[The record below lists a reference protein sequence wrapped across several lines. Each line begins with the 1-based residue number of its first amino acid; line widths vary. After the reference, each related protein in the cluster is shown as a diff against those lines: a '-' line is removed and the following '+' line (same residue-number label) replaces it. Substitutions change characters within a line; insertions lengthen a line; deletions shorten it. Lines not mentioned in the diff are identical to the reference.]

1 MKKTTILL
9 GLIIFT
15 SLFANAQ
22 KGKVTWMSLA
32 VKGGYGSS
40 MMMHMESLNDQ
51 NVTYKYFSPSYFVG
65 GRFGLTFGQIVGVS
79 TNVLYS
85 NFMQGYSIDNQTLK
99 YDKQTNFKALDF
111 DVTLR
116 LTSPTSFYFEIGPK
130 FTKINSV
137 TNTIPTS
144 NSSAFIEQ
152 DVQENYKPNW
162 TSILLGMGFMPYRSD
177 RVELSLGFR
186 ASYGISSI
194 ISDNNDY
201 YAVKDALYSPTYTD
215 PTTTPIQLYGVVELN
230 YLFGYF
236 GTANCGKFKVI
247 LFK

>member
-1 MKKTTILL
+1 M
-9 GLIIFT
+9 FA

-22 KGKVTWMSLA
+22 RGKVTWMSLA

-65 GRFGLTFGQIVGVS
+65 GRFGLTFGQVVGVS

-85 NFMQGYSIDNQTLK
+85 DFMQGYSIDNLGTK
-99 YDKQTNFKALDF
+99 YDKQTDFKALDV

-130 FTKINSV
+130 FTKINSI
-137 TNTIPTS
+137 TNSMPPTS
-144 NSSAFIEQ
+144 SIISV
-152 DVQENYKPNW
+152 DVMDNYKPNW

-186 ASYGISSI
+186 ASYGFSSI
-194 ISDNNDY
+194 ITDNNQY
-201 YAVKDALYSPTYTD
+201 YAVKDAVYSPTYTD
-215 PTTTPIQLYGVVELN
+215 PTTNPIQLYGVVELN

>member
-1 MKKTTILL
+1 MKKITILL
-9 GLIIFT
+9 SLVMFV

-40 MMMHMESLNDQ
+40 MMMHMESLTDD

-65 GRFGLTFGQIVGVS
+65 GRFGLTFGNVVGVS

-85 NFMQGYSIDNQTLK
+85 NFMQGYSIDSSNVK
-99 YDKQTNFKALDF
+99 YDKQTNFSALDF
-111 DVTLR
+111 DVILR
-116 LTSPTSFYFEIGPK
+116 LTSETGFYFELGPK
-130 FTKINSV
+130 FTKINSI
-137 TNTIPTS
+137 TNTIPIS
-144 NSSAFIEQ
+144 SSSALINQ
-152 DVQENYKPNW
+152 NVIENYKPNW

-177 RVELSLGFR
+177 RVEVSLGFR
-186 ASYGISSI
+186 ASYGFSSI
-194 ISDNNDY
+194 ITDNNQY
-201 YAVKDALYSPTYTD
+201 YAVKDVFYSPNYTD
-215 PTTTPIQLYGVVELN
+215 PTTNPIQLYGVVELN